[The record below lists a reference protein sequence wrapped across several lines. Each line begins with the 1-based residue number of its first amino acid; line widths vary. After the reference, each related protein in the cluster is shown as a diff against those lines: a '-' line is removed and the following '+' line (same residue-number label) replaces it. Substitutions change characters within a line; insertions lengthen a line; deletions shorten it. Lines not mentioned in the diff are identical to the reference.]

1 MNGIPSH
8 FRFLLLIPLFAVTCL
23 FGGSCRKAQEK
34 SEPQIPETELP
45 RILQD
50 VQDGI
55 AVGPRFSGSP
65 GAERTAEWI
74 RARIGETGRKA
85 ELDVFTDQTPLGP
98 VTFRNVVLD
107 IPGETESFIVIGA
120 HYDTKYF
127 PPDVSFQG
135 ANDGASGV
143 AALLAL
149 IRSLDQ
155 AKPKLGLRFIF
166 FDGEEAR
173 FSYGPSDGLHGS
185 RHAVEML
192 RRAGE
197 LARCRAMIL
206 LDMVGDR
213 NLCLSLPADTP
224 PFLAETARTAARR
237 LGFRGLMMASSSVMM
252 DDHVPFQSVGIP
264 AIDLIDFHYGPGNGY
279 WHTSEDTLDKIS
291 AESIRTVCCLVRE
304 MICLLEEPR

>member
-1 MNGIPSH
+1 MNGTSS
-8 FRFLLLIPLFAVTCL
+8 FRFLLIPLFAVSCL
-23 FGGSCRKAQEK
+23 FGSSCSKKAPE
-34 SEPQIPETELP
+34 SAEPQVPETDLP
-45 RILQD
+45 RILKD
-50 VQDGI
+50 ASDCI
-55 AVGPRFSGSP
+55 AIGPRYSGSP

-74 RARIGETGRKA
+74 RTRIGETGRKA

-107 IPGETESFIVIGA
+107 IPGETDSFIVIGA

-155 AKPKLGLRFIF
+155 VKPKLGLRFIF

-185 RHAVEML
+185 RHAVEKI
-192 RRAGE
+192 RQTGE

-224 PFLAETARTAARR
+224 PFLSDTARTAARN
-237 LGFRGLMMASSSVMM
+237 LGYRGLMMASATVLV
-252 DDHVPFQSVGIP
+252 DDHVPFQSAGIP

-291 AESIRTVCCLVRE
+291 EESIRTVCCLVRE
-304 MICLLEEPR
+304 MIRLLETAR